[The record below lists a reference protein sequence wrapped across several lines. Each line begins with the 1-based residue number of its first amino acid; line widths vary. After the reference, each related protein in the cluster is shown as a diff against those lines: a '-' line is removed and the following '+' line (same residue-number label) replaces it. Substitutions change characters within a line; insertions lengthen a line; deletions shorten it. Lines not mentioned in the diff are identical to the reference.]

1 MTFGSVFGRT
11 FSPTFQPSSQA
22 AVASSWWLAG
32 GIAAADCIVAYQ
44 PKGAASY
51 AASKVNLA
59 NPGTYNATDIN
70 APDWATATGW
80 YFSGVNKGL
89 NAAYPSDTKPVTYI
103 ARIKCPANAA
113 AQRAIFGTTKD
124 GGAVLRIN
132 TNNSITFTGYGKFD
146 VFTAG
151 AIIGDTD
158 MVIAATYDVSGN
170 WALYIDGSLVN
181 SGTNDKTFVTASYGQ
196 IGIARN
202 NATDYIGYIY
212 ALAVDNIA
220 INGTQVS
227 ALTTAMAAL

>member
-1 MTFGSVFGRT
+1 MTFGSTFGRVL
-11 FSPTFQPSSQA
+11 SPTFQPSSQA
-22 AVASSWWLAG
+22 AAG
-32 GIAAADCIVAYQ
+32 GTWWDLNGTLTSCVAAYQ
-44 PKGAASY
+44 PKGAADY

-103 ARIKCPANAA
+103 ARIKCPADAA

-124 GGAVLRIN
+124 SGAVLRIN
-132 TNNSITFTGYGKFD
+132 TNNSITFTGYGAFD

-158 MVIAATYDVSGN
+158 MVIAVTYDVSGN

-196 IGIARN
+196 IGVARN
-202 NATDYIGYIY
+202 NSTDYIGYIY

-227 ALTTAMAAL
+227 ALTTAMNAL